1 MNKSQ
6 TLGELRASGWTYR
19 SVKKELMENMVARMT
34 AGEPLFPGILGYDE
48 TVIPEMENAI
58 LSGHDILIL
67 GETGSGQEPVDPDP
81 GSAPGRMDAG
91 GGRL

>member
-6 TLGELRASGWTYR
+6 TLGELRASGWSHR
-19 SVKKELMENMVARMT
+19 PVKQELMENMVVRMT
-34 AGEPLFPGILGYDE
+34 AGKPLFPGILGYDE

-67 GETGSGQEPVDPDP
+67 GERGKF
-81 GSAPGRMDAG
+81 SAWER
-91 GGRL
+91 

>member
-6 TLGELRASGWTYR
+6 TLGELRASGWCYR
-19 SVKKELMENMVARMT
+19 SVKQELMENMVERMK
-34 AGEPLFPGILGYDE
+34 AGKPLFPGILGYDE

-67 GETGSGQEPVDPDP
+67 GERGQ
-81 GSAPGRMDAG
+81 AKAG
-91 GGRL
+91 